1 MNRKAY
7 VPTLIS
13 LVVSLGTLIVHAE
26 PVYKSTMPDGKVL
39 YGNAPAPG
47 ARKVEKMTTNTQN
60 SGVQVST
67 PEQQQAVSR
76 RESARQDEA
85 ARRAAE
91 IEQLRNAVTQAEAE
105 LKAGKDPKEGEL
117 TGNARGGTR
126 LNEEYA
132 ARQKLLEEN
141 VQAARKRLQEAEQAR

>member
-85 ARRAAE
+85 ARRSVE
-91 IEQLRNAVTQAEAE
+91 IEQARNALAQAEAE

>member
-141 VQAARKRLQEAEQAR
+141 VQAARKRLQKAEQAR